1 MTSRRHACRA
11 RAMTLPLA
19 SAVLRSTPAG
29 AVGTDLGLCIANSSL
44 AASAQAHGKCT
55 RARRADE
62 AATYRA
68 CRARSEGVGEN
79 LGRVSTRSHHARLH
93 ARMASVDKD
102 DVVVGALRQVA
113 SAEDIV
119 ERDRGTLHRI
129 DTWRSLREAHAGMHG
144 RRGRMLQH
152 GRSNALR

>member
-1 MTSRRHACRA
+1 M
-11 RAMTLPLA
+11 
-19 SAVLRSTPAG
+19 
-29 AVGTDLGLCIANSSL
+29 
-44 AASAQAHGKCT
+44 
-55 RARRADE
+55 
-62 AATYRA
+62 
-68 CRARSEGVGEN
+68 GEN

-119 ERDRGTLHRI
+119 ERDRGTLRRI